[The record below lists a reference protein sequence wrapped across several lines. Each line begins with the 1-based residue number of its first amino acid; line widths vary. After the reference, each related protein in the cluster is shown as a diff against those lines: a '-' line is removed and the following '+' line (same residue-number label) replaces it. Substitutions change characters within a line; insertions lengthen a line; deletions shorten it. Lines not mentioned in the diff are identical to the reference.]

1 MINDRNYNN
10 IMLSKQM
17 NQNNLYLV
25 PYKGVYTATNREK
38 MSENMSKL
46 RFSEYFGHLIQ
57 LNSSL

>member
-10 IMLSKQM
+10 IMLSKQI

-25 PYKGVYTATNREK
+25 PYKGVYMAANRAK

-46 RFSEYFGHLIQ
+46 RFF
-57 LNSSL
+57 